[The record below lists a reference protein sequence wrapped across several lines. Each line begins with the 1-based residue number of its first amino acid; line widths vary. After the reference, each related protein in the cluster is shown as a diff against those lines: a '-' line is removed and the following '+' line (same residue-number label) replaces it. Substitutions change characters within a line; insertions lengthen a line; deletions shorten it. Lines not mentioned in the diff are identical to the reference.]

1 MPATAITGSQFTFT
15 YNAVA
20 YSAQVTGGTVT
31 RETAVTRIKTLTD
44 MAYKNSD
51 DNCTLEVSF
60 LYDEET
66 GLVGALNTAQGS
78 GTANAISLVGGDAKW
93 TGNMSVSSV
102 STEFTADGIATCSAT
117 LEGALTFADAP

>member
-20 YSAQVTGGTVT
+20 YSAQVTGGTVS
-31 RETAVTRIKTLTD
+31 RETSVTRIKTLTD
-44 MAYKNSD
+44 MAYKNTD
-51 DNCTLEVSF
+51 DNCILEVSF

-66 GLVGALNTAQGS
+66 GLVGALNTAQGA

-93 TGNMSVSSV
+93 TGNMIVSSV
-102 STEFTADGIATCSAT
+102 STEFTADGIATCTAS

>member
-20 YSAQVTGGTVT
+20 YSAQVTGGTIT
-31 RETAVTRIKTLTD
+31 RETSITRIKTLTD
-44 MAYKNSD
+44 MAYKSTD
-51 DNCTLEVSF
+51 DNCTLEVSW

-78 GTANAISLVGGDAKW
+78 GAANAVAIVGGDAKW
-93 TGNMSVSSV
+93 TGNMTVSSV

-117 LEGALTFADAP
+117 LEGALTLADAP

>member
-20 YSAQVTGGTVT
+20 YSAQVTGGTVS
-31 RETAVTRIKTLTD
+31 RETSVTRIKTLTD
-44 MAYKNSD
+44 MAYKNTD

-66 GLVGALNTAQGS
+66 GLVGALNTAQGAVY
-78 GTANAISLVGGDAKW
+78 TAVQTRVGRPGKRWSLARRPTIG
-93 TGNMSVSSV
+93 
-102 STEFTADGIATCSAT
+102 
-117 LEGALTFADAP
+117 

>member
-20 YSAQVTGGTVT
+20 YSAQVTGGTIT
-31 RETAVTRIKTLTD
+31 RETSITRIKTLTD
-44 MAYKNSD
+44 MAYKSTD
-51 DNCTLEVSF
+51 DNCTLEVSW
-60 LYDEET
+60 LYDEEP

-78 GTANAISLVGGDAKW
+78 GAANAVAIVGGDAKW
-93 TGNMSVSSV
+93 TGNMTVSSV

-117 LEGALTFADAP
+117 LEGALTLADAP

>member
-15 YNAVA
+15 YNAAA

-44 MAYKNSD
+44 MAYKATD
-51 DNCTLEVSF
+51 DSCTLEVSF

-66 GLVGALNTAQGS
+66 GLVGALNTAQGT
-78 GTANAISLVGGDAKW
+78 GAANAVSLVGGDAKW
-93 TGNMSVSSV
+93 TGNMTVSSV